1 MENESAKNY
10 PKFFKDIESYFPEEV
25 SKISEEDGE
34 NAIIYGTPCL
44 KIEKG
49 HSYEGFIF
57 LSESLSDYITFSN
70 KSQDNIEKL
79 SIKNIHQITFNNDTE
94 NLKEYKKKSKD
105 EIFFQILI
113 GQKFYDFG
121 MKEKKDL
128 LLVIKGLL
136 SIFSKKIIKSEE
148 SIEGHLIELINKY
161 DLDSDNKYNNSEL
174 QLIFNKLGI
183 SAKLLKMEFDLNHDG
198 EVSIDE
204 LIQYIKSKTSGEN
217 LKEVFEKY
225 SSKNY
230 NNEYKMNQLNLIKF
244 FYEIQEEPLSDL
256 ETYQLLINFKNGIDI
271 TIKRKINK
279 KIENAYTK
287 NDKKICDEKIQ
298 EIIEKVRSKY
308 KIETKIELN
317 LDLKEFNNMLNS
329 PLLTVYKMDKMN
341 AKLNLDRPLTDYFI
355 KSSHNTYITG
365 HQLSGTSSSK
375 LYSLCLLEGYR
386 LVELDCYNGSGDDIV
401 ITHGYTLVSKL
412 KLDDVL
418 KELKSSAFI
427 NSSMPVILSIENHLD
442 ENHQNI
448 MAKKLKEILG
458 DLYIF
463 PYDTKPEFLP
473 TLKEMKN
480 KFIVK
485 CGGKRL
491 WPNEDIKKAEINTFF
506 ICL

>member
-1 MENESAKNY
+1 MKNESAKNY

-183 SAKLLKMEFDLNHDG
+183 SAKLY
-198 EVSIDE
+198 V
-204 LIQYIKSKTSGEN
+204 T
-217 LKEVFEKY
+217 
-225 SSKNY
+225 
-230 NNEYKMNQLNLIKF
+230 
-244 FYEIQEEPLSDL
+244 
-256 ETYQLLINFKNGIDI
+256 KNGI
-271 TIKRKINK
+271 R
-279 KIENAYTK
+279 
-287 NDKKICDEKIQ
+287 
-298 EIIEKVRSKY
+298 
-308 KIETKIELN
+308 
-317 LDLKEFNNMLNS
+317 F
-329 PLLTVYKMDKMN
+329 
-341 AKLNLDRPLTDYFI
+341 
-355 KSSHNTYITG
+355 KS
-365 HQLSGTSSSK
+365 
-375 LYSLCLLEGYR
+375 
-386 LVELDCYNGSGDDIV
+386 
-401 ITHGYTLVSKL
+401 
-412 KLDDVL
+412 
-418 KELKSSAFI
+418 
-427 NSSMPVILSIENHLD
+427 
-442 ENHQNI
+442 
-448 MAKKLKEILG
+448 
-458 DLYIF
+458 
-463 PYDTKPEFLP
+463 
-473 TLKEMKN
+473 
-480 KFIVK
+480 
-485 CGGKRL
+485 
-491 WPNEDIKKAEINTFF
+491 
-506 ICL
+506 